1 MAKGAYSVVAYP
13 TSCNLDEVL
22 DRFRGSGASIMWILH
37 DKDIDENGKPIDSHW
52 HVAAGWEKGFP
63 DWKKFL
69 AMRDS
74 INEECFTGDREK
86 FKPSCFGKMTPEKC
100 IVHDAEL
107 LEDYFLHRDDKSKAA
122 GKHEYS
128 EDELHKDETWLGSVY
143 NSVELRRTKAS
154 KKRAEDKS
162 ADFAQALKIAKD
174 HKIGEW
180 ADLCDY
186 YLENG
191 LDVGSLVT
199 CAYPI
204 KAYLDS
210 VRNIGKTSA
219 VELQNAKRYC
229 SELLAEL
236 EQYRNNESPAVLKM
250 ARELHDKVVELN
262 NCQLELQ
269 KERAELD
276 RTERALTRAIN
287 WVTTLYSENSG
298 EYVFYTDV
306 LNAVYDFK
314 KRPELG

>member
-13 TSCNLDEVL
+13 ASCNIDEVL

-37 DKDIDENGKPIDSHW
+37 DKDSDENGKPIDPHW
-52 HVAAGWEKGFP
+52 HIAAGWEKGFP

-107 LEDYFLHRDDKSKAA
+107 LEDYFLHRDEKSKAA

-143 NSVELRRTKAS
+143 NSAEFRRTKAS

-162 ADFAQALKIAKD
+162 AEFAQALKIAKEY
-174 HKIGEW
+174 KIGEW

-191 LDVGSLVT
+191 LDVGSLAA
-199 CAYPI
+199 CAYPV

-210 VRNIGKTSA
+210 LRNIGKTTA
-219 VELQNAKRYC
+219 VVVQNVERHCEELVH
-229 SELLAEL
+229 EL
-236 EQYRNNESPAVLKM
+236 EQYRAGAQPDIEKLSKRCNRTFE
-250 ARELHDKVVELN
+250 
-262 NCQLELQ
+262 ELQ
-269 KERAELD
+269 MKEREQE
-276 RTERALTRAIN
+276 RTSRALTRALN
-287 WVTTLYSENSG
+287 WIVSLYAEQSG
-298 EYVFYTDV
+298 EYVTYTDV
-306 LNAVYDFK
+306 MSAVYDFDS
-314 KRPELG
+314 RPSLG